1 MSLATHFSAFLILF
15 TLGIRRLVCCIC
27 NYLKNPSLYRSRTW
41 FFSDPK
47 WKNLDL
53 YSLLIILP
61 IASFSHVFL
70 FLAFSG
76 NNVMYKFSF
85 LMQSLVIFF
94 FWVLLIL
101 IIVKESFDLY
111 VILDS
116 LVYSFA
122 GVCFGVEFLMN
133 GKGLVG
139 LSGDMY
145 GHLGELAFVCGCCCL
160 CLAVKQSCF
169 FVEFLFD
176 CILVLKGTWVLQVGL
191 LLYTDMFSIDGC
203 ENLLVG
209 LAKGKNDVKCD
220 LDENKLRGTALMNL
234 LFIVHVIVVM
244 IMSFGLFALLNR
256 DKRMRCGDTS
266 GPLLA
271 QVGSEGVLMRPLP
284 EVEIE

>member
-1 MSLATHFSAFLILF
+1 M
-15 TLGIRRLVCCIC
+15 
-27 NYLKNPSLYRSRTW
+27 YR
-41 FFSDPK
+41 
-47 WKNLDL
+47 
-53 YSLLIILP
+53 
-61 IASFSHVFL
+61 
-70 FLAFSG
+70 
-76 NNVMYKFSF
+76 FSF

-94 FWVLLIL
+94 FWVLLVF

-111 VILDS
+111 AILDG

-145 GHLGELAFVCGCCCL
+145 GHLGELAFFCGCCCL
-160 CLAVKQSCF
+160 CLAVKPCCF
-169 FVEFLFD
+169 FVEFLLNSV
-176 CILVLKGTWVLQVGL
+176 LVLKGTWVLQVGL
-191 LLYTDMFSIDGC
+191 LLYTDTFSLDGC
-203 ENLLVG
+203 ESLLVELG
-209 LAKGKNDVKCD
+209 KGKNDLKCD

-234 LFIVHVIVVM
+234 LFVVHVIVVM

-256 DKRMRCGDTS
+256 NKRMRCGDTS

-284 EVEIE
+284 ELEIE

>member
-41 FFSDPK
+41 YFQEPK
-47 WKNLDL
+47 LKNLDL

-76 NNVMYKFSF
+76 NNVTYKFSF
-85 LMQSLVIFF
+85 LQQSLVIFF
-94 FWVLLIL
+94 FWVLLI
-101 IIVKESFDLY
+101 IIIIKESFDLY
-111 VILDS
+111 AILDS
-116 LVYSFA
+116 LVYSFG

-145 GHLGELAFVCGCCCL
+145 GHLGELAFVCAGCCL

-169 FVEFLFD
+169 FVEFVFSCL
-176 CILVLKGTWVLQVGL
+176 LVLKGTWVLQVGL
-191 LLYTDMFSIDGC
+191 LYTDVFALEGC
-203 ENLLVG
+203 ENLLLG
-209 LAKGKNDVKCD
+209 LANGKNDVKCD
-220 LDENKLRGTALMNL
+220 LEENKLRGTALMDL
-234 LFIVHVIVVM
+234 LFIVHIVVVM

-256 DKRMRCGDTS
+256 NKRMRCGDTS

-271 QVGSEGVLMRPLP
+271 QVGSEGVLMRTLP
-284 EVEIE
+284 ELEIE